1 MEYVSDM
8 MFFFSSRRRHT
19 RCALVTGV
27 QTCALPICRDY
38 VGDTAETVALLWPG
52 AIEGDS
58 AELRLS
64 DVIDRLASLS
74 RSDAP
79 AAMAALLARLAAEER
94 FALIKLA
101 TARFRIGV
109 SARRA
114 TNALEPA
121 FDLAVDAAGTE

>member
-1 MEYVSDM
+1 MS
-8 MFFFSSRRRHT
+8 
-19 RCALVTGV
+19 
-27 QTCALPICRDY
+27 RDY

-79 AAMAALLARLAAEER
+79 AAMAALLDRLDAEER
-94 FALIKLA
+94 FALLKLA
-101 TARFRIGV
+101 TGGLRIGV
-109 SARRA
+109 SARLA
-114 TNALEPA
+114 KTALAQA
-121 FDLAVDAAGTE
+121 FDLDVDAVEEVWRSEEHTSELQSPIR